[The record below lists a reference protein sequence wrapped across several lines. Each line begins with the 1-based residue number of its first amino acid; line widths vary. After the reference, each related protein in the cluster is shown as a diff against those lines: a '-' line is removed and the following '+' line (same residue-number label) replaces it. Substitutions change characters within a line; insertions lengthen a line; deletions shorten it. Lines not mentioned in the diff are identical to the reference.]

1 MTSSFYQR
9 DKEESWGVGGGMTTR
24 LSALP
29 NCNKPPLAA
38 NQMTASKNNVI
49 LKSCMSKT
57 NKPKKEM

>member
-1 MTSSFYQR
+1 M
-9 DKEESWGVGGGMTTR
+9 GGGGEEITR

-57 NKPKKEM
+57 NKPKKKCDSDK